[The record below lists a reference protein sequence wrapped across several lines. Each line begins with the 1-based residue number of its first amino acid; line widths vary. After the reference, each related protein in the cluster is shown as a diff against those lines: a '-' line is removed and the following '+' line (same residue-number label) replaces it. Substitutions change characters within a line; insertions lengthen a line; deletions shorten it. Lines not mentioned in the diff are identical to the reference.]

1 MDMTKIIK
9 KSKEI
14 DDINSEINIINQ
26 LLQSDDLQKLNEYIG
41 KLSQKYLSERI
52 ITGHI
57 MQLPTKQNA
66 LSCIDF
72 LNKLK
77 LVKEAELSKDIS
89 STDKMKFDYTKWG
102 ADQFDE
108 LTLAELNQK
117 AAEYDKANPFTG
129 NAEIL

>member
-57 MQLPTKQNA
+57 MQPPPKQN
-66 LSCIDF
+66 CTEMYRF
-72 LNKLK
+72 FK
-77 LVKEAELSKDIS
+77 
-89 STDKMKFDYTKWG
+89 
-102 ADQFDE
+102 
-108 LTLAELNQK
+108 
-117 AAEYDKANPFTG
+117 
-129 NAEIL
+129 